1 MTGLLLI
8 FPPPPPS
15 SLSSSSRT
23 WQQVSAK
30 DRKEL
35 NSDSK
40 DDGEFFMSY
49 EDFIKNFSDFEIL
62 SVSVDEL
69 YENESGKCI
78 HNNAF
83 RNEMGS
89 LSLPYI

>member
-1 MTGLLLI
+1 MICGSSPL
-8 FPPPPPS
+8 S
-15 SLSSSSRT
+15 SLSSSSQT

-30 DRKEL
+30 DCKEL
-35 NSDSK
+35 NGDSK